1 MEVKFGEKNTQISKI
16 TPEFYVLQLH
26 VYLLIGSYF
35 NNENY
40 FAL

>member
-16 TPEFYVLQLH
+16 TPEFYVL